1 MKKWS
6 IFLAVLPMMILS
18 ILFNAWC
25 LQCVYTLSVIPILV
39 TFDVIAPAIPFSIF
53 IMVTAATSVLHTP
66 QNSKTYDNAY
76 KAFGVW
82 LGINL
87 AKLLSVGILYIV
99 NLIIF

>member
-25 LQCVYTLSVIPILV
+25 LRCVYTLSIIPILA

>member
-6 IFLAVLPMMILS
+6 IFLAVLPMMILN

-25 LQCVYTLSVIPILV
+25 LQCVYILSVIPILA
-39 TFDVIAPAIPFSIF
+39 TFDVIAPVIPFSIF
-53 IMVTAATSVLHTP
+53 IMVMAATPVLYTS
-66 QNSKTYDNAY
+66 QNSKTYDKAY
-76 KAFGVW
+76 EAVGVW

-87 AKLLSVGILYIV
+87 SKLLSVGILYIV

>member
-6 IFLAVLPMMILS
+6 IFLAVLPMMILN

-25 LQCVYTLSVIPILV
+25 LQCVYILSVIPILA
-39 TFDVIAPAIPFSIF
+39 TFDVIAPVIPFSIF
-53 IMVTAATSVLHTP
+53 IMVIAAASVLHTS
-66 QNSKTYDNAY
+66 QNSKTYDKAY
-76 KAFGVW
+76 EAVGVW

-87 AKLLSVGILYIV
+87 AKLLSLGILYIV

>member
-25 LQCVYTLSVIPILV
+25 LWSVYILSVIPILA
-39 TFDVIAPAIPFSIF
+39 TFDVIAPVIPFSIF
-53 IMVTAATSVLHTP
+53 IMVMAAASVLHTS

>member
-25 LQCVYTLSVIPILV
+25 LWCVYTLSVIPILA
-39 TFDVIAPAIPFSIF
+39 TFNIIAPVIPFSIF
-53 IMVTAATSVLHTP
+53 IMVTAAISVLHTP

-87 AKLLSVGILYIV
+87 AKLLNVGILYIV

>member
-25 LQCVYTLSVIPILV
+25 LWCVYILSVIPLLA
-39 TFDVIAPAIPFSIF
+39 TFDVIAPVIPFSIF
-53 IMVTAATSVLHTP
+53 IMVMAAVSVLYAS
-66 QNSKTYDNAY
+66 QNAKTYDKTYEAV
-76 KAFGVW
+76 GVW
-82 LGINL
+82 LGINI

>member
-6 IFLAVLPMMILS
+6 IFLAVLPMMILN

-25 LQCVYTLSVIPILV
+25 LQCVYILSVIPILA
-39 TFDVIAPAIPFSIF
+39 TFDVIAPVIPFSIF
-53 IMVTAATSVLHTP
+53 IMVMAATPVLYTS
-66 QNSKTYDNAY
+66 QNSKTYDKAY
-76 KAFGVW
+76 EAFGVW

>member
-6 IFLAVLPMMILS
+6 TFLAVLPMMILN

-25 LQCVYTLSVIPILV
+25 LQCVYILSVIPILA
-39 TFDVIAPAIPFSIF
+39 TFDVIAPVIPFSIF
-53 IMVTAATSVLHTP
+53 IMVIAAASVLHTS
-66 QNSKTYDNAY
+66 QNSKTYDKTYEAVG
-76 KAFGVW
+76 AW

-87 AKLLSVGILYIV
+87 TKLLSVGILYIV